1 MSYHIKLKKALSYSG
16 IVKATKDKPDV
27 YVDDKET
34 ADKAIASGYFELV
47 ADDGEDTGDDIPDGI
62 TGDSDDG
69 EDDADG
75 KTIDKM
81 TVAELE
87 TFAAYKNVSLK
98 GITGKK
104 NIIEK
109 LREELGD
116 EAINGIIEYGSPTM
130 VELQSE

>member
-62 TGDSDDG
+62 TGDCDDG

-116 EAINGIIEYGSPTM
+116 EAISGIIEYGSPTV
-130 VELQSE
+130 VELQNE